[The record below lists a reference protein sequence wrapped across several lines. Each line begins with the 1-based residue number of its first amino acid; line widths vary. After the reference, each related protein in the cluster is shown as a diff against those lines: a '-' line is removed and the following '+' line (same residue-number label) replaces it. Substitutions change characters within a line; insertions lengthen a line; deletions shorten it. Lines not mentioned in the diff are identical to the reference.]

1 MAWTM
6 QKRGLTATKLHIW
19 RLHLWLTSAARSAPM
34 GCASPLDK
42 APPDGEPK
50 PRDGSENDAIA
61 WAEKPIGESAG
72 ADATHDGEL
81 VLDFIVEHLR

>member
-1 MAWTM
+1 MKTS
-6 QKRGLTATKLHIW
+6 GTAGAT
-19 RLHLWLTSAARSAPM
+19 RS
-34 GCASPLDK
+34 GEASPLDK

-50 PRDGSENDAIA
+50 LRDGRENDAVA